1 MLLTTMVMLFLLE
14 RMESNKHSSTFKISK
29 KCIFFYTGKDP
40 VVYPHVELLENTKGF
55 MLENRTITEILYYMV
70 ENKFQLIQANV

>member
-1 MLLTTMVMLFLLE
+1 MLMTMVMLFLLE

-40 VVYPHVELLENTKGF
+40 VVYPDVELLENTKGF
-55 MLENRTITEILYYMV
+55 MLENRTITEILYHME
-70 ENKFQLIQANV
+70 ENKFQHMLANV